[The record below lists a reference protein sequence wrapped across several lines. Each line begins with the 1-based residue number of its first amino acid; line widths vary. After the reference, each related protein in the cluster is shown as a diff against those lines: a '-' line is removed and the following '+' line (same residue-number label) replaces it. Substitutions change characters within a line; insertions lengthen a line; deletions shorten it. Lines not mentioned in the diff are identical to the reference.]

1 MKQGLHLKLSQHL
14 TLTPQLQQS
23 IRLLQLSTLEL
34 EAEIEQML
42 NDNPLLERDE
52 ETVNYGGTEQPATEA
67 LPDAFGPQGADTP
80 PDWAERDNEREAA
93 ASAPSAA
100 PRDGDDDNPS
110 GRQPAAAITL
120 REHLTGQLA
129 HMHLSERDSALTSA
143 LAEALDEAGYLQQS
157 LEEIQELLGPEVEL
171 DELAVALALLQSCD
185 PAGVGA
191 RNLGECLLLQLRRL
205 PAATARAGV
214 VNSATGSTSNG
225 AVSIAMKIAAS
236 HLGLLAA
243 RDFASLRRVC
253 RCGDSE
259 LKAARDLLLT
269 LDPRPGAPFSDRDI
283 RYVTPDVI
291 LRKIRGAWRVHVNP
305 AAVPRLKINRM
316 YADILARERGRGGS
330 SAAVAASAAPGTAGA
345 AGAAGISGAA
355 GGAAG
360 GAARGTGSAPGNGA
374 EGGGLLT
381 QLQEAKWLLK
391 NVQQRFETIERVAQA
406 IVERQRHFF
415 DHGEVAM
422 RPLVLREIADE
433 LELHESTIS
442 RVTTNKYLLTP
453 RGIFELKY
461 FFGSHVSTDTGGAC
475 SSTAIRALI
484 KQLVTS
490 EDIKKPLSDA
500 KIADVLSGQG
510 IVVARRTI
518 AKYRDVLKIPPAN
531 LRKSL

>member
-42 NDNPLLERDE
+42 NDNPLLERED
-52 ETVNYGGTEQPATEA
+52 ETVTYGGTEQPATEA

-80 PDWAERDNEREAA
+80 PDWTERDNEREAA
-93 ASAPSAA
+93 GSAPSAA

-143 LAEALDEAGYLQQS
+143 LAEALGDDGYLQQP

-214 VNSATGSTSNG
+214 AISATGSALNG
-225 AVSIAMKIAAS
+225 AISIAMKIAAS

-253 RCGDSE
+253 RCGDTE
-259 LKAARDLLLT
+259 LKAAQDLLLT

-316 YADILARERGRGGS
+316 YADLLARERGRGGS
-330 SAAVAASAAPGTAGA
+330 SAAAAASAAPATAGA
-345 AGAAGISGAA
+345 AGI

-360 GAARGTGSAPGNGA
+360 RAASAAARGIGSAAGNGA
-374 EGGGLLT
+374 DGGGLFT
-381 QLQEAKWLLK
+381 RLQEAKWLLK

-461 FFGSHVSTDTGGAC
+461 FFGSHVATDTGGAC

-484 KQLVTS
+484 KQLVAS
-490 EDIKKPLSDA
+490 EDLKKPLSDA

>member
-1 MKQGLHLKLSQHL
+1 MKQALHLKLSQHL

-34 EAEIEQML
+34 EQEIEQML
-42 NDNPLLERDE
+42 SDNPLLEREDE
-52 ETVNYGGTEQPATEA
+52 PNSYAGAEQPVTES
-67 LPDAFGPQGADTP
+67 LPDAFAPQGGDAP
-80 PDWAERDNEREAA
+80 PDWAERE
-93 ASAPSAA
+93 SAPGPSA
-100 PRDGDDDNPS
+100 PRESDDDNPTE
-110 GRQPAAAITL
+110 RQPATATTL
-120 REHLTGQLA
+120 RAHLVEQLA
-129 HMHLSERDSALTSA
+129 VMRLSPRDHALAST
-143 LAEALDEAGYLQQS
+143 LAEALDEDGYLRQPLDEIHQI
-157 LEEIQELLGPEVEL
+157 LGEEIEIGELQ
-171 DELAVALALLQSCD
+171 VALALLQSCD

-191 RNLGECLLLQLRRL
+191 RDLGECMHLQLRTL
-205 PAATARAGV
+205 PQTPARELADR
-214 VNSATGSTSNG
+214 
-225 AVSIAMKIAAS
+225 IARG
-236 HLGLLAA
+236 HLDVLAA
-243 RDFASLRRVC
+243 RDFTALKRAC
-253 RCGDSE
+253 KCDDAE
-259 LKAARDLLLT
+259 LKAARDLLLS
-269 LDPRPGAPFSDRDI
+269 LDPRPGAPFGDRDV

-291 LRKIRGAWRVHVNP
+291 LRKIRNVWRVHVNP

-316 YADILARERGRGGS
+316 YADILSRERGRG
-330 SAAVAASAAPGTAGA
+330 AHAG
-345 AGAAGISGAA
+345 
-355 GGAAG
+355 
-360 GAARGTGSAPGNGA
+360 
-374 EGGGLLT
+374 EGGLLS
-381 QLQEAKWLLK
+381 QLQEARWLLK

-433 LELHESTIS
+433 LGLHESTIS

-461 FFGSHVSTDTGGAC
+461 FFGSHVATDTGGAC

-490 EDIKKPLSDA
+490 EDLKRPLSDS
-500 KIADVLSGQG
+500 KIADILGQQG